1 MKTPAVQTR
10 ARKPSSPLDIGIPDA
25 DSVIG
30 FTLRKA
36 QLAVFQDFGDRFARL
51 KVRPAEFTALTLM
64 ASRPGQKQSDIAEAL
79 GVKPANLVSLMDGLE
94 KRGLAER
101 RKGDVD
107 RRSHSLHLTPKG
119 EKFVERMLGIWRQ
132 HEDYLVAKL
141 GGEAERDRLIEML
154 ERITAPDPDNAVSA
168 AFVLDDEALAADGG

>member
-1 MKTPAVQTR
+1 M
-10 ARKPSSPLDIGIPDA
+10 
-25 DSVIG
+25 
-30 FTLRKA
+30 
-36 QLAVFQDFGDRFARL
+36 
-51 KVRPAEFTALTLM
+51 RPAEFTALTLM
-64 ASRPGQKQSDIAEAL
+64 ATRPGQKQSDIAEAL

-94 KRGLAER
+94 QRGLAER

-107 RRSHSLHLTPKG
+107 RRSHSLHLTQKG

-154 ERITAPDPDNAVSA
+154 ERITAPGAEGAANAVVSG
-168 AFVLDDEALAADGG
+168 DDAALAADGG